1 MYFLLGWLPKNTI
14 GYEFAQV
21 TYIPANLLFCG
32 LWFFEASLWMIFD
45 EDEPAWHKLGEVV
58 LSVFF
63 VLDGI
68 MWVYGWLFLEEPL
81 ANKELLIYTAIDFAI
96 YLFYLVLAIR
106 AEAKATHEALLA
118 QQKAQDL
125 EAAAA
130 AGNVLPPSDQ
140 PQETET
146 DFKLMT

>member
-1 MYFLLGWLPKNTI
+1 
-14 GYEFAQV
+14 
-21 TYIPANLLFCG
+21 
-32 LWFFEASLWMIFD
+32 MIFD